1 MAGVALGDMDLHF
14 AWQVW
19 HLRHWVTRLV
29 GIDAGDAASLCVAGV
44 ALGDMDYHFVWQAG
58 TW

>member
-19 HLRHWVTRLV
+19 HLLHWVGT
-29 GIDAGDAASLCVAGV
+29 GDALGCGWVAAGRRTLCVAGV
-44 ALGDMDYHFVWQAG
+44 ALCDMDLHFTWQ
-58 TW
+58 